1 MAFAAP
7 AQLFAYPN
15 AAIES
20 MIQWYVPSLDV
31 VEIFRCLM
39 IVTDRNSELEAL
51 STETAEV
58 FGQLE
63 DDCKWR
69 VELCAD
75 GRARVVPLCVSWV
88 LTAQISALLDLVASS
103 HEVDVNAIFVIHLE
117 RVVLCA
123 GGVEVCS
130 EVQQV

>member
-75 GRARVVPLCVSWV
+75 GRARRAPREGGGVGAAPRSEQL
-88 LTAQISALLDLVASS
+88 SALQ
-103 HEVDVNAIFVIHLE
+103 E
-117 RVVLCA
+117 
-123 GGVEVCS
+123 S
-130 EVQQV
+130 ELHDRLPDGRHRSRRARRGLHS